1 MGELRVLM
9 GECRDPEWP
18 KVVGLSIDGCIPR
31 CDVGELRGEDVI
43 GPESVGERGIRYESG
58 HF

>member
-43 GPESVGERGIRYESG
+43 GPESVGERGIR
-58 HF
+58 